1 MLIRTS
7 KELGNFPAPTA
18 AHSLRRTLSLTHK
31 LRQDTLVHHALTNM
45 HIVTH
50 TDTHILTLRHT
61 QTQTVTRRH
70 AGWVGIA
77 NGCPFFPKKVF
88 SRLNRPLLQAL
99 PGEARERRGPLEKPG
114 SFHFPGQGRD
124 GHLPFGWAQ
133 NHPFLLCLPF
143 LVTQRA
149 TSNVNYHQIAF
160 S

>member
-99 PGEARERRGPLEKPG
+99 PGEARERETWASGKAWKLPLSRARERWPPPLWLGPESPLP
-114 SFHFPGQGRD
+114 FVPAFPGNPKG
-124 GHLPFGWAQ
+124 
-133 NHPFLLCLPF
+133 
-143 LVTQRA
+143 
-149 TSNVNYHQIAF
+149 YI
-160 S
+160 